1 MRYVVT
7 DNEFR
12 NPMDA
17 LVVSSVRTL
26 LDNTSVSIDD
36 NFLEI
41 GGNFTAAVRLG

>member
-1 MRYVVT
+1 MT

-26 LDNTSVSIDD
+26 LDDTSVSIDGH
-36 NFLEI
+36 FLEI
-41 GGNFTAAVRLG
+41 GGNPIAAIRLG